1 MEARR
6 TGWTVEIMN
15 YEYLCLDI
23 GGRNEDQ
30 RTELL
35 NEYAGMGWE
44 LVCAGG
50 VWWVY
55 MKRRLAD
62 MLSSNTIKQWK
73 R

>member
-1 MEARR
+1 MDSASTDE
-6 TGWTVEIMN
+6 GTVETMN

-35 NEYAGMGWE
+35 NEYAGRDWE

-55 MKRRLAD
+55 MKRRIEEAYRD
-62 MLSSNTIKQWK
+62 SIIED
-73 R
+73 